1 MLKHVLQHFLGAPGR
16 WLIQSTHTF
25 FAALQFTFCVLQRG
39 LLYQHKHPKH
49 NVIKQ
54 VTTTQIIFSG
64 IDALFPTLFILSLL
78 ISFSVTAQLIL
89 FLQNIATEKEVI
101 SLLTQ
106 FVALQLG
113 PTVTAIVLIARSG
126 SAIAVDLGNMSIN
139 NEIKGLRL
147 LGVDPLIYLA
157 YPRLIGLAISQMTLA
172 VYFSVFTMLF
182 GVLFAGLLGSLSNFK
197 YFFILIDAIS
207 ISELCLFLIKN
218 AICGIAIAAYAC
230 YFGLNVK
237 NSVTEVPQA
246 TQKAIVKSLI
256 AIFFIN
262 AIFAVF

>member
-1 MLKHVLQHFLGAPGR
+1 MKYFLQYFLGAPGR
-16 WLIQSTHTF
+16 WFIQSTHTF
-25 FAALQFTFCVLQRG
+25 FATLQFTFCVLQRG
-39 LLYQHKHPKH
+39 LHYQHKHPKH
-49 NVIKQ
+49 KVIKQ
-54 VTTTQIIFSG
+54 VTTAQIIFSG

-106 FVALQLG
+106 FIALQLS
-113 PTVTAIVLIARSG
+113 PTITAIVLIARSG
-126 SAIAVDLGNMSIN
+126 SAITVDLGNMSIN
-139 NEIKGLRL
+139 HEIKGLRL

-172 VYFSVFTMLF
+172 VYFSVLTMLL
-182 GVLFAGLLGSLSNFK
+182 GVLFAGLLGSPSNFK

-207 ISELCLFLIKN
+207 ITELWLFLIKN

-230 YFGLNVK
+230 YFGLQVK

-246 TQKAIVKSLI
+246 TQQAIVKSLM

-262 AIFAVF
+262 AIFALF